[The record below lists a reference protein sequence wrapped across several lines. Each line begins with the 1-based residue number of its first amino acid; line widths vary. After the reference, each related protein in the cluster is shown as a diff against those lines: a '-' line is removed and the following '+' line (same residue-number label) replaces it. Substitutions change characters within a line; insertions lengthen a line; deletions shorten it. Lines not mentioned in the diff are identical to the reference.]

1 MKKVYRSES
10 WVRFSRG
17 VFFRQVAR
25 SIQMTSI
32 LPSLLTYGE
41 LSNSLSALGAELIVQ
56 ALKILETG
64 EYILTPQ
71 GEEGVGVVRKINKE
85 HAKIDFNKSAK
96 EIIDLIR
103 AMNPAPVA
111 YTELNGDKVNVY
123 LAEKAMLLPIEE
135 QALPS
140 AKIGEV
146 LSDSPKRGLLVKCAD
161 GAVKLKEV
169 QAAGG
174 KRMDG
179 GAFLNGR
186 KAQKGQVFTC

>member
-1 MKKVYRSES
+1 M
-10 WVRFSRG
+10 
-17 VFFRQVAR
+17 
-25 SIQMTSI
+25 
-32 LPSLLTYGE
+32 
-41 LSNSLSALGAELIVQ
+41 GAELIVQ